1 MKIFL
6 NDVHFLYLLS
16 VALQHTSGLL
26 IIEFRYVWPVRVLST
41 RGGGG
46 GGRGEASPPKSLSFP
61 PPPKDFEDC
70 HTVELPIKDTP
81 IKDTI

>member
-46 GGRGEASPPKSLSFP
+46 GGGGGSFP
-61 PPPKDFEDC
+61 PQITKLPPPPQRF
-70 HTVELPIKDTP
+70 
-81 IKDTI
+81 